1 MVYTPQLSYH
11 SSEMI
16 RRLSWAFGLPMTKT
30 LETLIK
36 SFPLLVE
43 SSLVCNKCKNK
54 TLCNILISEIY
65 FLHFRAKQAAKLQA
79 KQCAALFCEIK
90 GTTEI
95 MLDKISA

>member
-30 LETLIK
+30 LETIIK

-43 SSLVCNKCKNK
+43 SSLVCSKCKNK
-54 TLCNILISEIY
+54 TLCSSCVFSSTY
-65 FLHFRAKQAAKLQA
+65 
-79 KQCAALFCEIK
+79 EIK